1 MHEQVTKYEVRR
13 MGNEKCERAK
23 RHAQKTTNKQRQTDN
38 RDTESSS
45 TYVTNKL
52 TNKNKRNETKRAK
65 GRRGRGRGNGTAH
78 KSLSKNISGG
88 AAQPIG
94 WPASGAPGGGCITR
108 LEYTFRERRRRN
120 VKGGGGI
127 VVPWQEQGKWMNGW
141 MNGSEGGAGRK
152 MDGRATNEGT
162 CDNLYRTS

>member
-1 MHEQVTKYEVRR
+1 

-52 TNKNKRNETKRAK
+52 TNKNKRNETRQGTEGEGKGKRY
-65 GRRGRGRGNGTAH
+65 
-78 KSLSKNISGG
+78 G
-88 AAQPIG
+88 AQKPFQKYI
-94 WPASGAPGGGCITR
+94 
-108 LEYTFRERRRRN
+108 RRRRTTN
-120 VKGGGGI
+120 RLAGFRRTGGWVYNTTRVYFSRKKKKCERGGGKGI